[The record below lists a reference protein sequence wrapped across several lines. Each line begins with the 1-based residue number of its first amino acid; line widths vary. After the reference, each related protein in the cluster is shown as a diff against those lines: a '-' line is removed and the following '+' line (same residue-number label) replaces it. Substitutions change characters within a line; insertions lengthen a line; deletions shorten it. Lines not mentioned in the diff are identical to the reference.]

1 MFDIGFSEIMV
12 IGVVALV
19 VIGPEKLPKMAR
31 TMGHL
36 TGRMQRYVNEVKADI
51 NREME
56 MADLKKFRD
65 DIEAGA
71 SACEGSI
78 RSELAKTEAELN
90 ATAQNLVDPHG
101 IGMAGSDPLSLLAGG
116 ESGSTRAAPAPDT
129 RVHY

>member
-19 VIGPEKLPKMAR
+19 VIGPERLPRVAK

-36 TGRMQRYVNEVKADI
+36 TGRMQRYVNEVKTDI

-56 MADLKKFRD
+56 MADLNKFRQ
-65 DIEAGA
+65 EVESTA
-71 SACEGSI
+71 SAFESSV
-78 RSELAKTEAELN
+78 RSEINSAEADFN
-90 ATAQNLVDPHG
+90 SAARSMVDGVTGDPH
-101 IGMAGSDPLSLLAGG
+101 DPTGG
-116 ESGSTRAAPAPDT
+116 LAAPQVAEPVSPPH